1 MEKGKESVNRQE
13 NTPYPAKS
21 AEYGVFLRCLIL
33 SDRYPNRNSF
43 KSLSYEHLSHGRGN
57 FSVAGLVNKHF
68 CPWQKSWRR
77 RNLLPPSILIQ
88 MGSPRGLP
96 RGESPPRQGL
106 RGPAEALL
114 RLMKSPYS
122 ELSER
127 EPGDRS
133 PLFLFSSCTK
143 MVHGAFQAPCFLFE
157 WYKHV
162 PFCIFMIPRTP
173 LNCKHFR
180 ASLRQEKYISETGK

>member
-1 MEKGKESVNRQE
+1 MEKGKGSVNRQE
-13 NTPYPAKS
+13 NTPYPAKF
-21 AEYGVFLRCLIL
+21 AECGVFLRCAIL
-33 SDRYPNRNSF
+33 PDRCHNRNSF
-43 KSLSYEHLSHGRGN
+43 KSLSYEHLSHSRGN

-133 PLFLFSSCTK
+133 PLFYFHLVQKWYMELFRPHVFSSSGTN
-143 MVHGAFQAPCFLFE
+143 M
-157 WYKHV
+157 Y
-162 PFCIFMIPRTP
+162 
-173 LNCKHFR
+173 HF
-180 ASLRQEKYISETGK
+180 ASL